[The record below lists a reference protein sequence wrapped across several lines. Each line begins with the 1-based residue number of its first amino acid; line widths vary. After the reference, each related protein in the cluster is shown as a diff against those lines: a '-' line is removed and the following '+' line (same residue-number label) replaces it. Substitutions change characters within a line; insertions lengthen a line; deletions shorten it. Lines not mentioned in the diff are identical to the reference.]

1 MIVEI
6 QSSMECNWN
15 ALEKLKATANIE
27 NKYNQNFYYTY
38 EFIVFVTIFL
48 YEDNEDDMLQCA
60 I

>member
-6 QSSMECNWN
+6 QSSMECN
-15 ALEKLKATANIE
+15 LEKLKATANVE